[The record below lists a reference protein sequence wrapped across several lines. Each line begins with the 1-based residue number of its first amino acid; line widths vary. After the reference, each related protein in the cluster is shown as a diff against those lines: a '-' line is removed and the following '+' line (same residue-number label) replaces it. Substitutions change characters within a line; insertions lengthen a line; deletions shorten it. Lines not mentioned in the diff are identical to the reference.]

1 MIDHSTINILVL
13 DDEPF
18 MLKVLAHMLGRLGFK
33 RVATAASGRSALG
46 ALNSANPPDLILC
59 DLNMPEMDG
68 IEFIRKLVE
77 HNYAGSLIL
86 FSGEDDRLLQTADKL
101 VRAHQINLLGH
112 LTKPVAP
119 ERLWQLLG
127 RWCAPAPK
135 VRQTA
140 PPPLGA
146 HELRRAI
153 ANGELLNYYQPKV
166 AVATGRVTGV
176 EALVR
181 WQHPFHGMLY
191 PDAFIALAEE
201 HELIDALTRTVFC
214 AALAQARR
222 WADDGLELRMA
233 INVSMSNLNS
243 LDFLDFITDEAA
255 RHGIAPQ
262 NIILEVTESRLMQDV
277 RAPLE
282 ILTRLR
288 LKRFLLS
295 IDDFGTGHSS
305 FAHLRDIPFDE
316 LKVERGF
323 VHGAFGNPTVRAI
336 LEASIGLAKRLGLQ
350 VVAEGVEDE
359 ADWQFLRQTGCDLAQ
374 GYFIARP
381 MPASEFP
388 AWLDQW
394 RRKQSELS

>member
-1 MIDHSTINILVL
+1 MVDHSAINILVL

-18 MLKVLAHMLGRLGFK
+18 MLKVLVHMLGQLDFN
-33 RVATAASGRSALG
+33 RVATAGSGRCALA
-46 ALNSANPPDLILC
+46 ALASANPPDLILC

-68 IEFIRKLVE
+68 IEFIRKLVD
-77 HNYAGSLIL
+77 HNYSGSLIL
-86 FSGEDDRLLQTADKL
+86 FSGEDGRLLQTAEKL
-101 VRAHQINLLGH
+101 VRAHQIDLLGH
-112 LTKPVAP
+112 LTKPIAQD
-119 ERLWQLLG
+119 RLAQLLG
-127 RWCAPAPK
+127 RWRPTAPK
-135 VRQTA
+135 LQPATPA
-140 PPPLGA
+140 PLGA
-146 HELRRAI
+146 DELRRAI
-153 ANGELLNYYQPKV
+153 AHGELLNYYQPKV

-181 WQHPFHGMLY
+181 WQHPLHGMLF

-201 HELIDALTRTVFC
+201 HALIDALTRTVFC

-222 WADDGLELRMA
+222 WADAGLALRVA
-233 INVSMSNLNS
+233 INVSMNNLNS

-255 RHGIAPQ
+255 KHGIAPH

-282 ILTRLR
+282 ILGRLR
-288 LKRFLLS
+288 LRRFRLS

-316 LKVERGF
+316 LKVDRGF
-323 VHGAFGNPTVRAI
+323 VHGASANPTVRAI
-336 LEASIGLAKRLGLQ
+336 LEASIGLAKQLGLE

-381 MPASEFP
+381 MPASALP
-388 AWLDQW
+388 AWVEQW
-394 RRKQSELS
+394 RRKQPERA